1 MLRALLERGFWRLAG
16 LLSTRRRIG
25 SLDFVFVN
33 ARGDRF
39 VQELAPV
46 LEQALDRIA
55 AAGNQYRTLVNDNL
69 RFVAAANIRDD
80 YVSVPARGYVS
91 AFKNSEVVSP
101 HYLAANLVWAAEFI
115 RFQQAE
121 LILGR
126 KSTGTA
132 ARTAARGAQLRF
144 VREFPDSDAWVEFLE
159 QHTL

>member
-1 MLRALLERGFWRLAG
+1 MLRALFERCFWRLAG
-16 LLSTRRRIG
+16 LLATRRKVG

-39 VQELAPV
+39 MQELAPV

-55 AAGNQYRTLVNDNL
+55 IAGTPYRTLVKDNL
-69 RFVAAANIRDD
+69 KFVAAANIRDA

-91 AFKNSEVVSP
+91 AFRNSEVVSP

-115 RFQQAE
+115 RFQQSE
-121 LILGR
+121 PILGR
-126 KSTGTA
+126 KSSGAA
-132 ARTAARGAQLRF
+132 ARTAARNAQLRF
-144 VREFPDSDAWVEFLE
+144 VREFPDSDAWVAFLE